1 MDGAFHGRTDVLRRR
16 GSARHSFHSHVA
28 RGIRNIFPKITFH
41 FLFMIL
47 QYRFPSLFS
56 GFTLRL
62 PDLSS
67 NANTKTYYPCWSVRC
82 QFYDKLFLP

>member
-1 MDGAFHGRTDVLRRR
+1 MDGAFYGRSDVLRRR

-28 RGIRNIFPKITFH
+28 RGIQIIFPQVTFH

-56 GFTLRL
+56 LVYVYQINLQPRIPKPITLVSQSGVN
-62 PDLSS
+62 LS
-67 NANTKTYYPCWSVRC
+67 
-82 QFYDKLFLP
+82 